1 MNPNVFV
8 YGTLRSDA
16 NGAMSSFLKR
26 HAKYVDK
33 GKIEG
38 KLYAVSWYPA
48 AVEASERYVIGEV
61 WRLFNPENAFP
72 MLDEYEGAPSLYV
85 RKEVLVRLFDDTT
98 LSAWVYFY
106 NQPVDRYREIASGDF
121 LNQ

>member
-8 YGTLRSDA
+8 YGTLRRDA
-16 NGAMSSFLKR
+16 TSAMSSFLR
-26 HAKYVDK
+26 RNAQYMGK

-48 AVEASERYVIGEV
+48 AVEASEHYVIGEV
-61 WRLFNPENAFP
+61 WRLFDPARSLLA
-72 MLDEYEGAPSLYV
+72 LDEYESVPSLYV
-85 RKEVLVRLFDDTT
+85 RKEVMVHLFDQTT
-98 LSAWVYFY
+98 LLAWVYFY